1 MGILI
6 YFSES
11 PLHFRKENC
20 YFSFFFSSFY
30 IFLAQQW
37 ENCADM
43 SALAALRCAAVL
55 ILLPIIFG
63 DHDGV
68 LVDTSLGEAGATSV
82 LWNDDKLF
90 SSDYAFKNMAIK
102 DGDYTN
108 LAWISYGFP
117 TESAPE
123 TVYIR
128 LATPVTVSRFS
139 FETKSGSSWD
149 SNWTPWAPT
158 KFELV
163 GSADCEN
170 WTVLKSVEGEN
181 WTKKDERKEWNVQ
194 SDAFYKCLGIRTLQT
209 KNNYVAIHDLKFYKG
224 LTWSFIL
231 GSCID
236 SSDQDGWI
244 LLQQRNFSA
253 TSNDNNIFARVKWNN
268 YRDGFEDPG
277 IAYWY
282 GLQKMHEKTSSGR
295 WKVTLVFRGK
305 AERCAVFNDFKVDG
319 ENEKF
324 KLHVGDEV
332 LQKGFGTNNNW
343 RSYSLDSDNNMAFT
357 TSDSDNDNYA
367 SYNCATLGG
376 WLGGWWHPKSCADYC
391 PNCKNDVV
399 YDDINWITHTF
410 MAMKRI

>member
-1 MGILI
+1 
-6 YFSES
+6 
-11 PLHFRKENC
+11 
-20 YFSFFFSSFY
+20 
-30 IFLAQQW
+30 
-37 ENCADM
+37 M

-82 LWNDDKLF
+82 LWNDDK
-90 SSDYAFKNMAIK
+90 SYSADYAFKNMAIK

-194 SDAFYKCLGIRTLQT
+194 SDASYECLGIRTFET
-209 KNNYVAIHDLKFYKG
+209 KNNYVAIHDLKFYKASSTSVEIDWEQGRPGASSQYDSHNNINRAFQSASHPWANAKSDKFPVMVWNRFPDKWLESG
-224 LTWSFIL
+224 LRVASFSFSSKRKDWKRL
-231 GSCID
+231 EQSPTDFELVGSDHCKDWTSISSFQPKFTKAYEVKSWDVAVDERKAFRCIGIKINKVGSGPFAAIQNLKMYAESDLVRNDGRCGPDFLMNGKPGQCSPYGKGPCCSPYVSGRGGYCGKTSDHCKCANCID
-236 SSDQDGWI
+236 
-244 LLQQRNFSA
+244 
-253 TSNDNNIFARVKWNN
+253 
-268 YRDGFEDPG
+268 YRKEP
-277 IAYWY
+277 
-282 GLQKMHEKTSSGR
+282 
-295 WKVTLVFRGK
+295 
-305 AERCAVFNDFKVDG
+305 
-319 ENEKF
+319 
-324 KLHVGDEV
+324 KL
-332 LQKGFGTNNNW
+332 
-343 RSYSLDSDNNMAFT
+343 
-357 TSDSDNDNYA
+357 
-367 SYNCATLGG
+367 
-376 WLGGWWHPKSCADYC
+376 
-391 PNCKNDVV
+391 
-399 YDDINWITHTF
+399 
-410 MAMKRI
+410 